1 MKRTQLV
8 ARAEALEQAREE
20 FASCGEER
28 MGVLLRNLFGC
39 LAVLDA
45 SDIELLDLAKGRFP
59 ENREIVTLA
68 TRLISKIPG
77 DEPGGG
83 IGAVSR

>member
-59 ENREIVTLA
+59 EIVTLA